1 MSKVQVGG
9 GGLVGSGGGGGG
21 SAEDVDAVKAGAVA
35 TQGPGLWQ
43 SYFEQVEGYRAPDIR
58 IFLTPVHFEALN
70 FMPKKIFERSQ
81 CKDNL
86 IARYVHSFGFWVK
99 IKTQELN
106 NLTCP
111 SYSDRQ
117 VQL

>member
-43 SYFEQVEGYRAPDIR
+43 SYFELAPDICD
-58 IFLTPVHFEALN
+58 FLTPVHFEALN
-70 FMPKKIFERSQ
+70 LMPKKIFEQSK
-81 CKDNL
+81 CKGNL
-86 IARYVHSFGFWVK
+86 IARYVHSFGFLVK

-111 SYSDRQ
+111 NYSDGY
-117 VQL
+117 VQF

>member
-43 SYFEQVEGYRAPDIR
+43 SYFELAPDICD
-58 IFLTPVHFEALN
+58 FLTPVHFEALN
-70 FMPKKIFERSQ
+70 LMPKKIFEQSK
-81 CKDNL
+81 CKV
-86 IARYVHSFGFWVK
+86 RTQFGFLVK

-111 SYSDRQ
+111 NYSDGY
-117 VQL
+117 VQF